1 MTKALLRSD
10 QPHIAFA
17 RGFTSNAIG
26 NAIGWGGFFAVKA
39 AAEKSI
45 KSIKSSPSIESSTT
59 SFGKQVRL
67 SSVDT
72 FVAAA
77 IAGYATQV
85 LANPIFVVK
94 TRMLAESRDSPR
106 AYANTADAIAKMYRN
121 EGWKVFYSGVGISI
135 FGVVQVGLQF
145 VMYDYLKDQYRI
157 QRKAQGIVEGSDKD
171 QLTHVETTI
180 ISTISKT
187 VAITAMYPYQVI
199 RTRMQMSDAKDT
211 YGDGI
216 MGVIKNLRKEKQVRA
231 FYKGLGPAIVRTL
244 PATWVTFLVYEDLQP
259 FLQKWFTGKKNSEA
273 QEP

>member
-1 MTKALLRSD
+1 MTKELLRSD

-39 AAEKSI
+39 AAERSILSI
-45 KSIKSSPSIESSTT
+45 KANPSVEPLAASSE
-59 SFGKQVRL
+59 KQAKL

-72 FVAAA
+72 FAAA
-77 IAGYATQV
+77 SIAGYVTQV

-106 AYANTADAIAKMYRN
+106 AYANTADAIVTMYRN
-121 EGWKVFYSGVGISI
+121 EGWKVFYSGVGISV

-157 QRKAQGIVEGSDKD
+157 RRQMQGIVEGSEQD
-171 QLTHVETTI
+171 QLTHAETTI

-187 VAITAMYPYQVI
+187 VSISAMYPYQLI
-199 RTRMQMSDAKDT
+199 RARLQMTDAKNI

-216 MGVIKNLRKEKQVRA
+216 MGVISNLRKEKQVRA

-244 PATWVTFLVYEDLQP
+244 PATWVTFLVYEDLKP
-259 FLQKWFTGKKNSEA
+259 FLQKMFTGKKD
-273 QEP
+273 